1 MAGHGLEG
9 EVEWKDMV
17 GCFAGDFQPKNQKVS
32 AARITDRTS
41 WLSDSNDPRKKEN
54 LKQYWVIVIGDWHYD
69 DRRKPTM
76 EKAGLT

>member
-1 MAGHGLEG
+1 MAGHGVEG

-41 WLSDSNDPRKKEN
+41 WLSDSNDPRKRN
-54 LKQYWVIVIGDWHYD
+54 NTGFNIVIGDWHYD
-69 DRRKPTM
+69 DRRKPTL